1 MTLCPNTFK
10 AKEKTY
16 TLLPSNDTAESMFDG
31 TPFPSKSVLELIGE
45 EGVIKI
51 NKILEGMRRAK
62 EMIYGLNSEKVAFDS
77 LQYFANVEADFDLLD
92 IQKIFKD
99 KILLICEA
107 TSVHFSEHEGLD
119 DKKLA
124 EIPEDHYFKD
134 GRDYHIYT
142 TSDFKTHQN
151 GIPVSRGY
159 RTEEKQHCLEVADGN
174 INAIARITGTEFLS
188 DRDEAFYPNHV
199 EKFRGEKDLD
209 YFDQIK
215 DSLSPIKKDHTGAK

>member
-1 MTLCPNTFK
+1 MTLHSNTFE

-16 TLLPSNDTAESMFDG
+16 TLLPSNDTAESLFDG
-31 TPFPSKSVLELIGE
+31 TPFPSSSVLKLIGE
-45 EGVIKI
+45 KGVKKI
-51 NKILEGMRRAK
+51 DEILKGAKRAK
-62 EMIYGLNSEKVAFDS
+62 EMIYGVNSEKVAFDS

-107 TSVHFSEHEGLD
+107 TSVHFSEHEGLND
-119 DKKLA
+119 EKLA
-124 EIPEDHYFKD
+124 EIPEDHYFED

-151 GIPVSRGY
+151 GVPVSRGY

-174 INAIARITGTEFLS
+174 IDAIARITGTKFLS
-188 DRDEAFYPNHV
+188 DRDETFYPDQV
-199 EKFRGEKDLD
+199 EKFRDKKDLD

-215 DSLSPIKKDHTGAK
+215 DSLSPIKKDHIEPK